1 MAIEISAPYNLS
13 TSFSITETE
22 GSKSISLSDSASS
35 NNRYFY
41 QADASGVSSITNAV
55 AITGN
60 LSAGAST
67 KIDLY
72 SLDQK
77 TISSTQAVQFTGI
90 KNITIFN
97 NSTTEGY
104 DFAIQATGSNACTNL
119 FNGGSGNLLVKPYSF
134 FSYNDP
140 YSGFVVSPSQRY
152 IYLNDIGTGVVNYK
166 MIVFGLD

>member
-1 MAIEISAPYNLS
+1 MATSISAPFSNNM
-13 TSFSITETE
+13 SFSISETD
-22 GSKSISLSDSASS
+22 GNKSVTLSDSFSVT
-35 NNRYFY
+35 NNYSY
-41 QADASGVSSITNAV
+41 NASGVGFRAITNAV
-55 AITGN
+55 AVTGTLN
-60 LSAGAST
+60 SGVST
-67 KIDLY
+67 QVDLY

-77 TISSTQAVQFTGI
+77 TISSTQSIQFTGI

-140 YSGFVVSPSQRY
+140 YSGF
-152 IYLNDIGTGVVNYK
+152 
-166 MIVFGLD
+166 